1 MSSTCYLETN
11 THTENILNGN
21 GISISNKHKGN
32 LNKNCTKNANTLT
45 MLKLKNP
52 ERIIIWQLNI
62 NSFRNKF
69 KYITEI
75 ILENVNIYLASEAK
89 LDSSF
94 LYGQFCIQIY
104 SKPYRLDRTEKCGGN
119 NTIYKEQIKSKL
131 LKLSTNIEKECLFT
145 EINLRKQKWPLICV
159 FNPQKS
165 LFSAYQDCLGKEIGH
180 LSASYDNII
189 LIGDFNSEPSE

>member
-21 GISISNKHKGN
+21 GVSISNTHKGN
-32 LNKNCTKNANTLT
+32 LNKNCTKNASTLT

-62 NSFRNKF
+62 NSFRNIF

-131 LKLSTNIEKECLFT
+131 LKLVRINRRESKNSQQVPLHHLNQGGTYRKE
-145 EINLRKQKWPLICV
+145 LI
-159 FNPQKS
+159 FK
-165 LFSAYQDCLGKEIGH
+165 FSIARNFLYSK
-180 LSASYDNII
+180 
-189 LIGDFNSEPSE
+189 